1 MKEQMTAMRI
11 TVLCPAFLTLCAA
24 SGALAESPASPVR
37 VSPNGRYFIGQDGKP
52 LFWLG
57 TTQWEL
63 FRGYTLEE
71 ARTILEKTRSHG
83 FTFVQVMLLGVS
95 DGTKP
100 NAYGEKPWIKDNP
113 LTPNEAYFRNVDAV
127 VQAARAEN
135 LVILMTVYHQR
146 TRQFITAENARAWAK
161 WLAARYRNAPNIV
174 WTSTPEAKDEFM
186 PVLRELA
193 AGLREG
199 DGGRHLISAKPDPAP
214 FSSSFIHAEP
224 WLDFNAMQTWNAV
237 RLIYPFVTKD
247 YQLKPVKP
255 VLMAE
260 GAYEAGSEYG
270 FEVTPLWVRRQAY
283 YSYLAGAHHTYGHND
298 SWRILPSWKS
308 ALDSPGARQMGILR
322 RLFEARTEWWLLAP
336 DQSVFAAGGRTEGDI
351 LHLAA
356 RHQGGK
362 WVMLYL
368 ADKAEFTVDLSKLSG
383 TRVRGFWCNPQSGEE
398 TAIEPLTNKGVKAFS
413 TPEGWEDALLVLETA
428 GGAPRL

>member
-1 MKEQMTAMRI
+1 MRI
-11 TVLCPAFLTLCAA
+11 MALYPMFLTLFAA
-24 SGALAESPASPVR
+24 SRAWADSPALPVK
-37 VSPNGRYFIGQDGKP
+37 VSPNGRYFVGQDGKP
-52 LFWLG
+52 IFWLG

-63 FRGYTLEE
+63 FRGYTREE
-71 ARTILEKTRSHG
+71 ARTILAKTHSHG
-83 FTFVQVMLLGVS
+83 FSFVQVMLLGVS
-95 DGTKP
+95 EGTKP
-100 NAYGEKPWIKDNP
+100 NLYGEKPWLQDNP
-113 LTPNEAYFRNVDAV
+113 LTPNEAYFRNMDAA
-127 VQAARAEN
+127 VQAARDEN
-135 LVILMTVYHQR
+135 LVILMTIFHQR
-146 TRQFITAENARAWAK
+146 ARQYITTANARAWAK
-161 WLAARYRNAPNIV
+161 WLAVRYRDAPNIV
-174 WTSTPEAKDEFM
+174 WTSTPEAKEEFV

-199 DGGRHLISAKPDPAP
+199 DGGRHLISAKPDPSP
-214 FSSSFIHAEP
+214 FSTSFIHTEP

-237 RLIYPFVTKD
+237 RLIYPMVTHD

-298 SWRILPSWKS
+298 SWRILPTWKS

-322 RLFEARTEWWLLAP
+322 KLFEALPEWWLLVP
-336 DQSVFAAGGRTEGDI
+336 DQSVFAAGGQTEGDI

-356 RHQGGK
+356 RHQDGR

-383 TRVRGFWCNPQSGEE
+383 AAVKGFWCNPQSGEK
-398 TAIEPLTNKGVKAFS
+398 TAIEPLTNKGTKRFS
-413 TPEGWEDALLVLETA
+413 TPEGWEDALLILETA
-428 GGAPRL
+428 QDARWP

>member
-1 MKEQMTAMRI
+1 MALYPM
-11 TVLCPAFLTLCAA
+11 FLTLFAA
-24 SGALAESPASPVR
+24 SRAWADSPALPVK
-37 VSPNGRYFIGQDGKP
+37 VSPNGRYFVGQDGKP
-52 LFWLG
+52 IFWLG

-63 FRGYTLEE
+63 FRGYTREE
-71 ARTILEKTRSHG
+71 ARTILAKTHSHG
-83 FTFVQVMLLGVS
+83 FSFVQVMLLGVS
-95 DGTKP
+95 EGTKP
-100 NAYGEKPWIKDNP
+100 NLYGEKPWLQDNP
-113 LTPNEAYFRNVDAV
+113 LTPNEAYFRNMDAA
-127 VQAARAEN
+127 VQAARDEN
-135 LVILMTVYHQR
+135 LVILMTIFHQR
-146 TRQFITAENARAWAK
+146 ARQYITTANARAWAK
-161 WLAARYRNAPNIV
+161 WLAVRYRDAPNIV
-174 WTSTPEAKDEFM
+174 WTSTPEAKEEFV

-199 DGGRHLISAKPDPAP
+199 DGGRHLISAKPDPSP
-214 FSSSFIHAEP
+214 FSTSFIHTEP

-237 RLIYPFVTKD
+237 RLIYPMVTHD

-298 SWRILPSWKS
+298 SWRILPTWKS

-322 RLFEARTEWWLLAP
+322 KLFEALPEWWLLVP
-336 DQSVFAAGGRTEGDI
+336 DQSVFAAGGQTEGDI

-356 RHQGGK
+356 RHQDGR

-383 TRVRGFWCNPQSGEE
+383 AAVKGFWCNPQSGEK
-398 TAIEPLTNKGVKAFS
+398 TAIEPLTNKGTKRFS
-413 TPEGWEDALLVLETA
+413 TPEGWEDALLILETA
-428 GGAPRL
+428 QDARWP

>member
-1 MKEQMTAMRI
+1 MAAMQMMA
-11 TVLCPAFLTLCAA
+11 LCPAFLTLFAA
-24 SGALAESPASPVR
+24 SRAMAENPAWPVK
-37 VSPNGRYFIGQDGKP
+37 VSPNGRYFVGQDGKP
-52 LFWLG
+52 IFWLG

-63 FRGYTLEE
+63 FHGYTLED
-71 ARTILEKTRSHG
+71 ARTILHQTRSHG

-100 NAYGEKPWIKDNP
+100 NVYGEKPWINDNP

-127 VQAARAEN
+127 VKAARAEN
-135 LVILMTVYHQR
+135 LTILLTTYHQSWR
-146 TRQFITAENARAWAK
+146 KYITVENARAWTK
-161 WLAARYRNAPNIV
+161 WVSARYKDAPNMA
-174 WTSTPEAKDEFM
+174 WTMNPQAKEEFI
-186 PVLRELA
+186 PVIRELV

-199 DGGRHLISAKPDPAP
+199 DDGRHLISAKPDPSP
-214 FSSSFIHAEP
+214 FSSSFVHPEP
-224 WLDFNAMQTWNAV
+224 LFDFNAMQTWNAV
-237 RLIYPFVTKD
+237 QLIYPMVTHD

-298 SWRILPSWKS
+298 SWRVLPSWKS
-308 ALDSPGARQMGILR
+308 ALDAPGAQQMGILR
-322 RLFEARTEWWLLAP
+322 KVFEARAEWWLLVP
-336 DQSVFAAGGRTEGDI
+336 DQSVFAAGGQTEGDI

-362 WVMLYL
+362 WAMLYL
-368 ADKAEFTVDLSKLSG
+368 ADKAEFTVDLGKLSG
-383 TRVRGFWCNPQSGEE
+383 PGVGGFWCNPQSGEK
-398 TAIEPLTNKGVKAFS
+398 TAIEPLTNKGVKRFS
-413 TPEGWEDALLVLETA
+413 TPEGWEDALLILESKEE
-428 GGAPRL
+428 RR

>member
-1 MKEQMTAMRI
+1 MQMMA
-11 TVLCPAFLTLCAA
+11 LCPTFLTLFAA
-24 SGALAESPASPVR
+24 TVARAENPALPVK
-37 VSPNGRYFIGQDGKP
+37 VSPNGRYFVGQDGKP
-52 LFWLG
+52 IFWLG

-63 FRGYTLEE
+63 FRGYTLED

-100 NAYGEKPWIKDNP
+100 NVYGEKPWIQDNP
-113 LTPNEAYFRNVDAV
+113 LTPNEAYFKNVDAV
-127 VQAARAEN
+127 VQAARDEN
-135 LVILMTVYHQR
+135 LVILMTVFHQR
-146 TRQFITAENARAWAK
+146 ARQFITAGNARAWAK
-161 WLAARYRNAPNIV
+161 WLAARYRDAPNIV
-174 WTSTPEAKDEFM
+174 WTSTPEAKEEFV

-199 DGGRHLISAKPDPAP
+199 DGGRHLISAKPDPSP
-214 FSSSFIHAEP
+214 FSSSFVHAEP
-224 WLDFNAMQTWNAV
+224 LLDFNAMQTWNAV
-237 RLIYPFVTKD
+237 RLIYPMVTND
-247 YQLKPVKP
+247 YRLKPVKP

-322 RLFEARTEWWLLAP
+322 AVFEARAEWWLLVP
-336 DQSVFAAGGRTEGDI
+336 DQSVFAAGGQTEGDI

-356 RHQGGK
+356 RHQGGR

-383 TRVRGFWCNPQSGEE
+383 ARVRGFWCNPQSGEE
-398 TAIEPLTNKGVKAFS
+398 TAIEPLTNKGVKLFS
-413 TPEGWEDALLVLETA
+413 TPEGWEDALLILETA
-428 GGAPRL
+428 QSARRP